1 MGHSKKH
8 SKKSH
13 KSKHMKSHKSKHMKS
28 AKKHVKKSAKHSKK
42 HAKKHHKS
50 KHMKSAAKKVHA
62 KLRHAKKLLKLQA
75 KKVTAAKKVVVLK
88 AKAKFLELKNIISV
102 AHNLKFRVPKF
113 RKLEASKANAV
124 AASRKA
130 RKMLKKVIKGKN
142 STLIHAARLAV
153 FAAKKTV
160 SKLIKTSTILV
171 KKNIKSL
178 HKQGKRIGISV
189 HIKMNCKCQPK
200 VRSLNAKPM
209 TPVKK
214 TNKRILAPLKKM
226 LDLN

>member
-1 MGHSKKH
+1 
-8 SKKSH
+8 
-13 KSKHMKSHKSKHMKS
+13 
-28 AKKHVKKSAKHSKK
+28 
-42 HAKKHHKS
+42 
-50 KHMKSAAKKVHA
+50 MKSAAKKVHA

-102 AHNLKFRVPKF
+102 AHNLKFRVLKF

>member
-1 MGHSKKH
+1 MG
-8 SKKSH
+8 
-13 KSKHMKSHKSKHMKS
+13 
-28 AKKHVKKSAKHSKK
+28 
-42 HAKKHHKS
+42 
-50 KHMKSAAKKVHA
+50 
-62 KLRHAKKLLKLQA
+62 
-75 KKVTAAKKVVVLK
+75 
-88 AKAKFLELKNIISV
+88 ISV
-102 AHNLKFRVPKF
+102 AHNLKFRVLKF

-153 FAAKKTV
+153 FA
-160 SKLIKTSTILV
+160 V

>member
-1 MGHSKKH
+1 MGHSAKKHVKKSAKHSKKH
-8 SKKSH
+8 SK
-13 KSKHMKSHKSKHMKS
+13 KSHKSKHMKS

-42 HAKKHHKS
+42 SHKS
-50 KHMKSAAKKVHA
+50 KHMK
-62 KLRHAKKLLKLQA
+62 
-75 KKVTAAKKVVVLK
+75 TAAKKVVVLK

-102 AHNLKFRVPKF
+102 AHNLKFRVLKF

>member
-1 MGHSKKH
+1 MG
-8 SKKSH
+8 
-13 KSKHMKSHKSKHMKS
+13 SHKSKHMKS
-28 AKKHVKKSAKHSKK
+28 AKKHVKKSAKHVKKHSKK
-42 HAKKHHKS
+42 TSKKNKKHSSKKHHKS

-102 AHNLKFRVPKF
+102 AHNLKFRVLKF